1 MEWTTMK
8 NRIANIG
15 FEIVDHKWTNISN
28 QNYQL
33 VDQILGEPDFLEK
46 VHSAGIAAFQIAKWV
61 KDVHDY
67 QTKYKTQINASS
79 QLTQRIKEK
88 EDVLN
93 KLSWM

>member
-46 VHSAGIAAFQIAKWV
+46 VHSAGIAAF
-61 KDVHDY
+61 
-67 QTKYKTQINASS
+67 
-79 QLTQRIKEK
+79 
-88 EDVLN
+88 
-93 KLSWM
+93 